1 MTRPRNVV
9 PQPKDARGTSAL
21 GELGLSLPPA
31 SDRPDPGPPRW
42 AKLPAA
48 LGAGVVNVAT
58 HVGGIGILAVRLFT
72 RLLPL
77 PSRGFR
83 PALDLEV
90 LMKSLHAAGNRSLP
104 IVALTAIFVGGI
116 MVVQAT
122 PLVQRY
128 GATSIVGWGAG
139 YAILRE
145 IGPIL
150 IALMFNGRVG
160 ANNTAELG
168 TMTVTEQ
175 IDALRTLAIDPLGY
189 LALPR
194 CVAMVLMLF
203 ALTVLGDII
212 ALVGASLAA
221 GPLLGVSVASF
232 WNGLLALLDEWDL
245 LVGLIKSVVFGIV
258 IALSST
264 YFGLKTSGGAPGV
277 GRAVNA
283 SVVASA
289 AGIFALDF
297 LSTFALG

>member
-1 MTRPRNVV
+1 M
-9 PQPKDARGTSAL
+9 G
-21 GELGLSLPPA
+21 
-31 SDRPDPGPPRW
+31 
-42 AKLPAA
+42 AA
-48 LGAGVVNVAT
+48 LLNVAT
-58 HVGGIGILAVRLFT
+58 HVGGIGILAGRLFT

-77 PSRGFR
+77 PSRRFR
-83 PALDLEV
+83 PALDVEV

-168 TMTVTEQ
+168 TMVVTEQ

-194 CVAMVLMLF
+194 CVAMVAMLF
-203 ALTVLGDII
+203 GLTIIGDII

-221 GPLLGVSVASF
+221 GPLLGVGTSSF
-232 WNGLLALLDEWDL
+232 WNGLLAMLDEWDL
-245 LVGLIKSVVFGIV
+245 MVGLIKSIVFGVV